1 MCGLQGPKRCQPY
14 RKIVSWNHRSNAIF
28 ADGLAE
34 AELHEPIE
42 SCMPDLVAL
51 LQDGDWRI
59 QLAGAEALST
69 LAEHGVLK
77 RKVKTCCH

>member
-1 MCGLQGPKRCQPY
+1 ML
-14 RKIVSWNHRSNAIF
+14 
-28 ADGLAE
+28 ADVLAE
-34 AELHEPIE
+34 AELHESIE
-42 SCMPDLVAL
+42 SCIPDLAAL

-69 LAEHGVLK
+69 LAEHGVLQ